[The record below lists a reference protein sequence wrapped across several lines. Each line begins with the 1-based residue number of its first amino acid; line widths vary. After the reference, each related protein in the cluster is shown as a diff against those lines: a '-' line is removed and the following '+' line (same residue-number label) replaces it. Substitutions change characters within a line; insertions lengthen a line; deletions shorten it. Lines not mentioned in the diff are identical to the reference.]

1 MPKKWKRHWP
11 CENTSEED
19 RDLLIL
25 TLGNLAMITS
35 GLNNTIRNYDW
46 ATKLIGKNN
55 KPGLKDFAGGLATI
69 QPYLDL
75 SCWDE
80 NAISN
85 RAEDLANKAITKWSI
100 A

>member
-1 MPKKWKRHWP
+1 
-11 CENTSEED
+11 
-19 RDLLIL
+19 
-25 TLGNLAMITS
+25 MITS

-75 SCWDE
+75 CCWDE
-80 NAISN
+80 DAIFN
-85 RAEDLANKAITKWSI
+85 RGPCEQGTYKMEHSIMAIAPIHFAKET
-100 A
+100 